1 MSFPLCT
8 KFWESET
15 RVEKIPILDLPAQYR
30 AIREDAVA
38 AFDRI
43 GESAAFAQGPD
54 ATAFEKDFAS
64 WCGCSEGVGANSGTS
79 ALHLAL
85 HCLDI
90 GPGDEVITTPMSFVA
105 TAWAISYVRAKPVFV
120 DIDPARRTLDPAQL
134 EQAIT
139 KRTKAIMPVHL
150 YGLMADMDPIM
161 EIAGR
166 HGIPVVE
173 DAAQAH
179 GATYRGRRAGT
190 IGLMGCFSFYPGKN
204 LGAFGE
210 GGALVTDDAPLAARA
225 RRLRNHAQG
234 ERYYHDELGY
244 NYRMDSIQGAVL
256 SLKLRKLDAWNAAR
270 TRHAAAYSRLLADL
284 PLGLPPKPAD
294 SESVWHLYV
303 VESDHRD
310 RLRKELSEAGIET
323 GLHYPVP
330 LHLQRA
336 YAELG
341 HCEGDFPASEALA
354 RRCLSLPMFA
364 EMSDSQIERVAGAIR
379 STLSSL

>member
-1 MSFPLCT
+1 MA
-8 KFWESET
+8 
-15 RVEKIPILDLPAQYR
+15 KIPLLDLQAQYR
-30 AIREDAVA
+30 AIREGAMS

-43 GESAAFAQGPD
+43 GESAAFAQGPE
-54 ATAFEKDFAS
+54 AAAFEKDFAL
-64 WCGCSEGVGANSGTS
+64 WCGSAECVSANSGTS

-120 DIDPARRTLDPAQL
+120 DIDPERRTLDPAKL
-134 EQAIT
+134 EKAVT
-139 KRTKAIMPVHL
+139 SRTKAIMPVHL
-150 YGLMADMDPIM
+150 YGLMADMDPIL
-161 EIAGR
+161 EIARR

-190 IGLMGCFSFYPGKN
+190 MGVMGCFSFYPGKN

-210 GGALVTDDAPLAARA
+210 GGALVTDDVSFAARA

-256 SLKLRKLDAWNAAR
+256 ALKLRKLEGWNAAR
-270 TRHAAAYSRLLADL
+270 AGHAAAYSRLLTGL
-284 PLGLPPKPAD
+284 PLRLPPIFPDAQ
-294 SESVWHLYV
+294 SVWHLYV
-303 VESDHRD
+303 VETDHRD
-310 RLRKELSEAGIET
+310 KVRQALSDEGIET

-341 HCEGDFPASEALA
+341 YRGGDFPASEALA
-354 RRCLSLPMFA
+354 RRCLSLPIYA
-364 EMSDSQIERVAGAIR
+364 EMTEAQIETVAAATR
-379 STLSSL
+379 SALSSV

>member
-1 MSFPLCT
+1 VIPAL
-8 KFWESET
+8 
-15 RVEKIPILDLPAQYR
+15 EKIPLLDLPAQYR
-30 AIREDAVA
+30 AVREEALA

-43 GESAAFAQGPD
+43 SASAAFAQGPD
-54 ATAFEKDFAS
+54 TAAFEKDFAA
-64 WCGCSEGVGANSGTS
+64 WCGAAECVGANTGTS

-90 GPGDEVITTPMSFVA
+90 GPGDEVITAPMTFVA
-105 TAWAISYVRAKPVFV
+105 TAWAISYVGAKPIFV
-120 DIDPARRTLDPAQL
+120 DIDPGRRTLDPALL
-134 EQAIT
+134 EKAIT
-139 KRTKAIMPVHL
+139 SRTKAIMPVHL

-161 EIAGR
+161 DIASR

-179 GATYRGRRAGT
+179 GARYKGKRAGT

-210 GGALVTDDAPLAARA
+210 GGALVTDDPALAARA

-234 ERYYHDELGY
+234 ERYYHEELGY

-256 SLKLRKLDAWNAAR
+256 SLKLRKLDDWNRAR
-270 TRHAAAYSRLLADL
+270 GRHAQMYSSLLADL
-284 PLGLPPKPAD
+284 PLGLPATFPD
-294 SESVWHLYV
+294 SVSVWHLYV
-303 VESDHRD
+303 VESEQRD
-310 RLRKELSEAGIET
+310 RLRHILSDGGIET

-336 YAELG
+336 YSGLR
-341 HCEGDFPASEALA
+341 HREGDFPASEELA
-354 RRCLSLPMFA
+354 RRCLSLPMFP
-364 EMSDSQIERVAGAIR
+364 EMNEAQIERVVQ
-379 STLSSL
+379 TLKHILISP